1 MKVLI
6 HYLLFKDY
14 PVKQL
19 LTDSKVLSNYLRSR
33 RAPMEHQEL
42 VSKQQ
47 DVERHVLSQKADL
60 DTISSE
66 ELQILREKMKGK
78 VTKVLKTKVF
88 MWKPMEYNIH
98 TSLQYL
104 LGRAPPEYAVLYRIF
119 QEIKSRDKEFKP
131 RSFFDFG
138 AGVGTA
144 MW

>member
-1 MKVLI
+1 MFIVQ
-6 HYLLFKDY
+6 DY

-19 LTDSKVLSNYLRSR
+19 LLDSKVLSNYLKSR

-42 VSKQQ
+42 VNKQQ
-47 DVERHVLSQKADL
+47 EVERHVLLQKANIDV
-60 DTISSE
+60 ISSE
-66 ELQILREKMKGK
+66 ELQILREKMKEK

-98 TSLQYL
+98 TALQYL
-104 LGRAPPEYAVLYRIF
+104 LGRASPEYAVLYRIF

-138 AGVGTA
+138 SGIGTA